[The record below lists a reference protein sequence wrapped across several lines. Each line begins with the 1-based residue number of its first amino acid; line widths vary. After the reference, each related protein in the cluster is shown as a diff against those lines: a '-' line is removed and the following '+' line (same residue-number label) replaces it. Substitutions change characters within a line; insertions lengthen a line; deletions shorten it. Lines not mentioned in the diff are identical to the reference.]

1 MLQSGGILAELLAVI
16 LQIMFHTGVKAF
28 KKAAP
33 DLTEIATEHY
43 VNKRIN
49 QLTL

>member
-1 MLQSGGILAELLAVI
+1 MLQSGGILAELLAVK
-16 LQIMFHTGVKAF
+16 FHTGVKAF